1 MYFHITILNTM
12 NNYPIAT
19 ILGGGGFIGRYLVRK
34 MTEKNFQCIIP
45 TRNAYLKGYLKTQAP
60 PGAIEFIDFNPKDFS
75 KIKEAIKNSDIVIN
89 LIGII
94 FENSKQKFFN
104 IHSDLPELI
113 SKYCADSEVK
123 KFIHVSAIGANADS
137 KSVYQQSKFS
147 GEQKALNNFKG
158 TVIIRPSVV
167 CGTEDNF
174 TNLFAKLS
182 MAPIIPLIKTSYK
195 FQPILVDDV
204 ATAIMRAI
212 ETKKNEGKIYE
223 IGGPKIISFGDIVK
237 SILNT
242 IGKKRLVV
250 DMPMPLAKIQATL
263 FSLMP
268 KPLLTKDQCEILNE
282 ADNIVSNNH
291 LTLKDLNIKPDDVEQ
306 AMSKWLWR
314 FRSGGE
320 FAKV

>member
-1 MYFHITILNTM
+1 M

-60 PGAIEFIDFNPKDFS
+60 PGAIEFVNFKDFS
-75 KIKEAIKNSDIVIN
+75 KIEEAIKNSDIVIN
-89 LIGII
+89 LIGIL
-94 FENSKQKFFN
+94 FENSKQKFSYL
-104 IHSDLPELI
+104 HSDLPGLI
-113 SKYCADSEVK
+113 AKYCSESEVK
-123 KFIHVSAIGANADS
+123 KFIHVSAIGANENS
-137 KSVYQQSKFS
+137 KSLYQQSKFN
-147 GEQKALNNFKG
+147 GEQKALNNFKN
-158 TVIIRPSVV
+158 TIVLRPSVV
-167 CGTEDNF
+167 CGVEDNF

-182 MAPIIPLIKTSYK
+182 MFPVIPVVKTTYK

-204 ATAIMRAI
+204 ATAIVKAI
-212 ETKKNEGKIYE
+212 EIKKNEGKIYE
-223 IGGPKIISFGDIVK
+223 IGGPKIISFGDMVK

-250 DMPMPLAKIQATL
+250 DLPMPLAKVQASL

-282 ADNIVSNNH
+282 ADNIISNKH
-291 LTLKDLNIKPDDVEQ
+291 LTLKDLNIKPNDVEQ

-314 FRSGGE
+314 FRAGGE
-320 FAKV
+320 FAKI